1 MLWVNHHCHRSV
13 MLLRYGCVN
22 HHCRRSVMLWVSQS
36 PLSSVCYVMGLSI
49 TIVIG
54 LLCYYVMG
62 LSITIVV
69 GLLCYGSV
77 NHHCHRSV
85 KLWVCQSP
93 LSSVCYVIIYNYVM
107 GQSPSVCRQN
117 GFHAITFILTD
128 RPFNEVG
135 FDCRDCCHTCF
146 QTGPKMLKWCHFFKE
161 NWEIFSRGS
170 NPYSD
175 DVN

>member
-1 MLWVNHHCHRSV
+1 MSHLGPWITWHTLNDVTTKLSCWIRYFVVILHFVCYYV
-13 MLLRYGCVN
+13 MG
-22 HHCRRSVMLWVSQS
+22 QS
-36 PLSSVCYVMGLSI
+36 PLSSVCYVI
-49 TIVIG
+49 T
-54 LLCYYVMG
+54 
-62 LSITIVV
+62 
-69 GLLCYGSV
+69 
-77 NHHCHRSV
+77 
-85 KLWVCQSP
+85 LWVCQSP

>member
-13 MLLRYGCVN
+13 MLLRYG
-22 HHCRRSVMLWVSQS
+22 
-36 PLSSVCYVMGLSI
+36 SI

-146 QTGPKMLKWCHFFKE
+146 QTGPKMLK
-161 NWEIFSRGS
+161 
-170 NPYSD
+170 
-175 DVN
+175 